1 MTQAKELTKKPL
13 YRLSDGKKQG
23 EIKDLFLDGEAKRVA
38 AVYLGK
44 EGVFT
49 RKILIVLQDQVR
61 VMGVDAWLTAGA
73 SEVEDLKQLG
83 GGEAFILVNDLRG
96 RELQTARE
104 TKIGTVGDVEID
116 EQGQVV
122 GFTLGKVHIQG
133 PVAKRGMVPRA
144 TVSSLG
150 DDDNP
155 MVVDLEAAEASAF
168 GESGDGA
175 D

>member
-13 YRLSDGKKQG
+13 YRLSDGKKLG
-23 EIKDLFLDGEAKRVA
+23 DIKDLYLDGEAKRIA

-49 RKILIVLQDQVR
+49 RKVLIVLQDQVR
-61 VMGVDAWLTAGA
+61 VMGVDAWLTAGG

-83 GGEAFILVNDLRG
+83 GGEAFILAGDLRG
-96 RELQTARE
+96 REMATARE
-104 TKIGTVGDVEID
+104 TKIGTVGDVELD
-116 EQGQVV
+116 EDGYVT

-150 DDDNP
+150 DGDSP

-168 GESGDGA
+168 GESGSDA